1 MKIFSFIKWLLNF
14 NKWES
19 YSKRYLIYII
29 IGGIGMYYL
38 PIVYLG
44 IVFAGILLFM
54 WLDLGFGL
62 LPQEKNNKKI
72 NINPERSIINKSNA

>member
-19 YSKRYLIYII
+19 YSIRYLIYII

-62 LPQEKNNKKI
+62 LQDKYTEFLREQKNEKI
-72 NINPERSIINKSNA
+72 

>member
-44 IVFAGILLFM
+44 IVIAGILLFM

-62 LPQEKNNKKI
+62 LQDKYTEFLREQKNEKI
-72 NINPERSIINKSNA
+72 

>member
-62 LPQEKNNKKI
+62 LQDKYTEFLREQKKEKI
-72 NINPERSIINKSNA
+72 

>member
-44 IVFAGILLFM
+44 IVFSGILLFM

-62 LPQEKNNKKI
+62 LQDKYTEFLREQKNEKI
-72 NINPERSIINKSNA
+72 